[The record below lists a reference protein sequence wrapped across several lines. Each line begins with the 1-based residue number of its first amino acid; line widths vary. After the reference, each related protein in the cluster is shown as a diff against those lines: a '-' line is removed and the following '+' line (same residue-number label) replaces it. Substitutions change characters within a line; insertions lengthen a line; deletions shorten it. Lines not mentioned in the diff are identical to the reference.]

1 MESAMAQE
9 NFEFATIEINVTTCC
24 GVVPVEGARVT
35 VSYEGLP
42 DGRGAQMETHLT
54 DKNGR
59 SEPFRMRTRR
69 VRVNDRYVNFP
80 KNHGC
85 NVSVSADGYV
95 LTSARDIPIFPSITV
110 RRSFDLL
117 PKNAKSDA

>member
-42 DGRGAQMETHLT
+42 DGKGAQEETHVT

-59 SEPFRMRTRR
+59 SEPIKMRTKR
-69 VRVNDRYVNFP
+69 VKIHEKYVSFP

-95 LTSARDIPIFPSITV
+95 LTSARNIPIFPSITV

-117 PKNAKSDA
+117 PKNVKSDA